1 MHIRNRLHNAITNF
15 MKELKTLQN
24 ASKQTFK
31 NDLQL
36 KKNKALVVLVI
47 FICSL
52 AFGQTKQ
59 NITPGFYY
67 GFIEEGSAK
76 HKYLIK
82 VRGDGVVDR
91 MSIPITKKGVKSVT
105 VDAFNDYEYKKTVDV
120 GGITTMQYI
129 KYVEDTQ
136 VTTLHKFIL
145 IKIDDDTLK
154 IFHMKYHVKQGEEG
168 SSYHYGGEG
177 LFSRDIKG
185 FIKDKRFI

>member
-1 MHIRNRLHNAITNF
+1 

-24 ASKQTFK
+24 PTMQTFK
-31 NDLQL
+31 NGLPF
-36 KKNKALVVLVI
+36 KKNIVLVVLVM

-59 NITPGFYY
+59 NIKPGFYY
-67 GFIEEGSAK
+67 GDIEEIGVTN
-76 HKYLIK
+76 KYIIK
-82 VRGDGVVDR
+82 VREDGFVDR
-91 MSIPITKKGVKSVT
+91 MSIPSTKEGVKSVT
-105 VDAFNDYEYKKTVDV
+105 VDAFKDYEYKKTVDV

-168 SSYHYGGEG
+168 SSYHYGGKG
-177 LFSRDIKG
+177 MFSRDIKS
-185 FIKDKRFI
+185 FIIDKRFI